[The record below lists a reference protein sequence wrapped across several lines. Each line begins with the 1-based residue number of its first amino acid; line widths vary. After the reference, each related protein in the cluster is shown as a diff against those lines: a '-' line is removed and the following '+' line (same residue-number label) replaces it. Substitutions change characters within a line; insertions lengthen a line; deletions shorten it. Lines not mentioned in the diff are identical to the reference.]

1 MENRG
6 IGKMWAMGP
15 SWAPAMSAVEM
26 KQQGIT
32 SAKETQ
38 LIE

>member
-15 SWAPAMSAVEM
+15 SWAPTMSAVEM
-26 KQQGIT
+26 KKQGIT
-32 SAKETQ
+32 SAQGT
-38 LIE
+38 